1 MIGGEESG
9 GVTGQ
14 GEETF
19 VEHVGDLD
27 LARISNFYPPCLV
40 LHTGLCLL
48 DDLGIYRQGPV

>member
-1 MIGGEESG
+1 MIGGEERG

-14 GEETF
+14 GEENF

-40 LHTGLCLL
+40 LHTGL
-48 DDLGIYRQGPV
+48 